1 MKKRSKESRKK
12 LNSLVILIA
21 LVAILLITSTYAWFS
36 TQKDVLLSNLKGT
49 VNVAE
54 GLEVSL
60 DGETWGN
67 EVDLGSLI
75 NGGKTVIPSEML
87 PVSTAGE
94 ATSTDL
100 TMLRGKLETKVKLAN
115 IVKCVESISD
125 VGDPTFPGYFAFDIY
140 LKNTNKTS
148 DLQTTL
154 QLNKNSVV
162 KVAQVG
168 GNAKAGIQ
176 NTVRVGF
183 ARYTQTVDPLADK
196 DTVIADT
203 YGNIEQVAIWEPN
216 SKSHVPYIV
225 KNNNLNDLKFS
236 DGHDV
241 ETFGLKSGAVGNT
254 IADIYKIDSQ
264 YSLLQNTVKTNYLKK
279 PTETDEGIQDLKL
292 ATNGS
297 DPFTIAPN
305 KISKVR
311 VYVWLE
317 GGDVDCTNYASHGGQ
332 IDVTIGLIKDA
343 KTGPTPEETL

>member
-12 LNSLVILIA
+12 LNSLVLLIA
-21 LVAILLITSTYAWFS
+21 FSAILLITSTYAWFS

-67 EVDLGSLI
+67 EVDLGSLV
-75 NGGKTVIPSEML
+75 NGGKTIIPSEML

-100 TMLRGKLETKVKLAN
+100 TMLRGKLETKVKLGN

-125 VGDPTFPGYFAFDIY
+125 VGDPTFPGYIAFDIY

-148 DLQTTL
+148 DSQTTL
-154 QLNKNSVV
+154 QLNKNSIV
-162 KVAQVG
+162 KVSLG
-168 GNAKAGIQ
+168 GNDKAGIQ

-183 ARYTQTVDPLADK
+183 ARYTGTVDPLADK
-196 DTVIADT
+196 GTVIADT

-225 KNNNLNDLKFS
+225 KNNNLNDMKFS
-236 DGHDV
+236 DGQDV
-241 ETFGLKSGAVGNT
+241 ETFGLKLGAVGNT
-254 IADIYKIDSQ
+254 ISDIYKLDSQ
-264 YSLLQNTVKTNYLKK
+264 YSLLQNTVKTNYTKK
-279 PTETDEGIQDLKL
+279 ITEADEGIQDLKL

-317 GGDVDCTNYASHGGQ
+317 GGDVDCTNYASHGGG

-343 KTGPTPEETL
+343 TTGPEVQAGP